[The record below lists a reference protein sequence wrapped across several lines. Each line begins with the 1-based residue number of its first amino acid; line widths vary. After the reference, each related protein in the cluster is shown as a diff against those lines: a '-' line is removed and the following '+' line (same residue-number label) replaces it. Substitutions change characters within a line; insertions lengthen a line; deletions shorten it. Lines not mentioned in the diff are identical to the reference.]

1 MAGSHHPCY
10 GHELGQISRGGER
23 QRGLVC
29 YSPWGHKESDM
40 TRQLNNKLS
49 KALPKATTWL
59 AFCLPSQSHLS
70 WITSSDVS
78 SSSHLFFFFLAVLD
92 LRCCKGFSLVA
103 EATLQLPC
111 LSFSLRWLLFL
122 WNMGF
127 KACGLQQW
135 QLEGSRAQ
143 AQ

>member
-10 GHELGQISRGGER
+10 GHKLGQISGGGER

-59 AFCLPSQSHLS
+59 AFCLPSQSHQLDHPPRMS
-70 WITSSDVS
+70 PPALI
-78 SSSHLFFFFLAVLD
+78 FFFFFFWAVLD

-103 EATLQLPC
+103 EATL
-111 LSFSLRWLLFL
+111 
-122 WNMGF
+122 
-127 KACGLQQW
+127 
-135 QLEGSRAQ
+135 
-143 AQ
+143 

>member
-10 GHELGQISRGGER
+10 GHELGQISGGGER

-40 TRQLNNKLS
+40 TRQLNNTLS

-59 AFCLPSQSHLS
+59 AFCLPSQSHQLDHPPRMS
-70 WITSSDVS
+70 PPALI
-78 SSSHLFFFFLAVLD
+78 FFFFLGCAGSSL
-92 LRCCKGFSLVA
+92 LQGLFSSCRGNSLVA
-103 EATLQLPC
+103 VLEFLTAVA
-111 LSFSLRWLLFL
+111 SLW

-127 KACGLQQW
+127 KACGLQ
-135 QLEGSRAQ
+135 
-143 AQ
+143 

>member
-10 GHELGQISRGGER
+10 GHKLGQISRGGER

-70 WITSSDVS
+70 WITSSDVF
-78 SSSHLFFFFLAVLD
+78 SSSHLFFFFGCAGSSLLQG
-92 LRCCKGFSLVA
+92 LFSSCRGYSLVA
-103 EATLQLPC
+103 VLEFLTAVA
-111 LSFSLRWLLFL
+111 SLLVEH
-122 WNMGF
+122 
-127 KACGLQQW
+127 GL
-135 QLEGSRAQ
+135 
-143 AQ
+143 